1 MFSYY
6 HEEDES
12 SFQLVDTSRPQRPI
26 YQRNRNKFGQ
36 VRRTCEIQMY
46 NVRRVQKKNTGSGV
60 QCIPS
65 CYLFKRYIII
75 VKLMLGI
82 KKIKSA
88 SHFDNILK
96 HMQYSKYGP
105 KG

>member
-46 NVRRVQKKNTGSGV
+46 NVRHVCRKNTGSGV
-60 QCIPS
+60 QSIPS
-65 CYLFKRYIII
+65 CYLFKRYI
-75 VKLMLGI
+75 
-82 KKIKSA
+82 
-88 SHFDNILK
+88 
-96 HMQYSKYGP
+96 Y
-105 KG
+105 